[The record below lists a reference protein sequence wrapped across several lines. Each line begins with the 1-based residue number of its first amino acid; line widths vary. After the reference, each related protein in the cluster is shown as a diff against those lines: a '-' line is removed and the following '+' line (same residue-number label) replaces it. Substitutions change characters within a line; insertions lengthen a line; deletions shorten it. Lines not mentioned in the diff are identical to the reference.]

1 MLYRQTI
8 FLLLFL
14 ASATTAWGASIL
26 TNCNDIAKLL
36 PVDQSTHVRVRGKIL
51 DCHPSYPIAD
61 PGEKSVLHILTD
73 DSGGTFVM
81 TPTNTTFNVGE
92 MLDIEGTVVFVDYIG
107 RNVVKPTTT
116 KVLGSETPE
125 APIPASLHSIRNG
138 DLNFRFVSVE
148 GLVIDAFPDELDPRY
163 FWVLIYGDDVP
174 IPLAIDTGARHD
186 ARSSDIIGCKI
197 SATGICLPSTGRRR
211 FLSSMIRVQK
221 PTDLQIVDR
230 DTGDAFGFPQLNP
243 IAPVRSMQRNCID
256 GRVLAVWENR
266 KAFILPQSGKAVEIQ
281 LHPNANLP
289 SVGMH
294 IRASGFA
301 ESNIFYAS
309 LLQAIWKP
317 LKDIDIPMPKALN
330 ANLRQILT
338 DSDGKRRIE
347 SEFHGRLIRLRGTLA
362 GGPSVMTERSQL
374 LLSSDGH
381 LIPLDISS
389 FSRDTPF
396 PLPGTSLAVTGVCR
410 MEFGNQ
416 HQIAEFARIRGFQ
429 LIVRSEDDIEILA
442 TPSWWTPVRLIVV
455 IGILAILLIAILLWN
470 LTLRIIAERRGREL
484 FRENVAH
491 ISADLRT
498 EERTRL
504 AVDLHDSL
512 AQMLTGVSLQ
522 IDAGEYEIASKSL
535 KSCRD
540 ELRNCLWDL
549 RNQTLEERD
558 MGAAIRRT
566 LKPHIN
572 STELLVRF
580 NVPRQK
586 LSDLTA
592 HSVLMIIR
600 ELATNAV
607 RHGHAKTIRV
617 AGGLDAD
624 ELRFSVRDDGC
635 GFDPDRCLGM
645 AEGHFGLQGIR
656 ERVKRCDGT
665 VSIENIPGK
674 GTRVTISLKRQK

>member
-1 MLYRQTI
+1 MRI
-8 FLLLFL
+8 
-14 ASATTAWGASIL
+14 
-26 TNCNDIAKLL
+26 
-36 PVDQSTHVRVRGKIL
+36 RGKIL
-51 DCHPSYPIAD
+51 DCHLSYPIANPD
-61 PGEKSVLHILTD
+61 EKSVLHILTD
-73 DSGGTFVM
+73 VSGGTFVM
-81 TPTNTTFNVGE
+81 TPTNTSFKVGD
-92 MLDIEGTVVFVDYIG
+92 MLDISGTVRFVDYIG
-107 RNVVKPTTT
+107 RNVVMPTTA
-116 KVLGSETPE
+116 KVLGHETPN
-125 APIPASLHSIRNG
+125 APVPTRLHSIRNG
-138 DLNFRFVSVE
+138 DLNFHFVSVE

-163 FWVLIYGDDVP
+163 FWAILYGDDVT
-174 IPLAIDTGARHD
+174 IPLAVDTGARPS
-186 ARSSDIIGCKI
+186 ARSTDIIGCKI

-211 FLSSMIRVQK
+211 FLSSMIRVQD

-230 DTGDAFGFPQLNP
+230 DTGDVFGFPQLNP
-243 IAPVRSMQRNCID
+243 IAPVKSMQRNCID

-266 KAFILPQSGKAVEIQ
+266 RAFILPMSGKAVEIQ
-281 LHPNANLP
+281 LHPYADLP
-289 SVGMH
+289 SVDMH

-301 ESNIFYAS
+301 VSDIFYAR

-317 LKDIDIPMPKALN
+317 LDGVNIPLPHALN
-330 ANLRQILT
+330 ADLRQILT
-338 DSDGKRRIE
+338 DSDGNRRIE

-362 GGPSVMTERSQL
+362 GESGITTERSEL

-389 FSRDTPF
+389 LSRDF
-396 PLPGTSLAVTGVCR
+396 SVPLPGTSLAVTGVCR
-410 MEFGNQ
+410 MEFDNQ
-416 HQIAEFARIRGFQ
+416 HQIAEFARIRGFH

-442 TPSWWTPVRLIVV
+442 TPTWWTPVRLIVV
-455 IGILAILLIAILLWN
+455 IGILALLLIAILLWN
-470 LTLRIIAERRGREL
+470 LSLRIIAERRGREL

-512 AQMLTGVSLQ
+512 AQMLTGVSFQ
-522 IDAGEYEIASKSL
+522 IDAGNLEIASKSL

-549 RNQTLEERD
+549 RNQTLEEHD

-592 HSVLMIIR
+592 HTVLMIIR

-617 AGGLDAD
+617 AGGLDGD
-624 ELRFSVRDDGC
+624 TLMFSVRDDGI
-635 GFDPDRCLGM
+635 GFDPKNHLGM

-665 VSIENIPGK
+665 VSIESISGK